1 MAAESAGKFNDSAL
15 KKASCRPG
23 KSANANNDI
32 TKPSVDAGL
41 FMLEYLSKIS
51 CASAILYCCGAAMF
65 VFLLDG
71 APNDTTDTDAFW
83 FDAGCGLR
91 FRDRACR
98 RAGVPQLG
106 GLCRCRIGCR
116 GHLGY
121 GIGGRCRQ

>member
-23 KSANANNDI
+23 KSANANNGI

-41 FMLEYLSKIS
+41 FVLEYLSKIS

-83 FDAGCGLR
+83 FSAGCGLR
-91 FRDRACR
+91 FLDRTCGCAD
-98 RAGVPQLG
+98 VPQLG
-106 GLCRCRIGCR
+106 GLCRCRVGRCGCL
-116 GHLGY
+116 GH
-121 GIGGRCRQ
+121 GIGGRRRQ